1 MFISIYLDSN
11 CWFLEPGQNP
21 DYKVLTSGCSQYI
34 PGFNA
39 TFNADFDQCCQQLDY
54 CYANCTAEKY
64 LCDRQLKSCTDAV
77 CQNVNL
83 TISGIFDRLSKWL
96 LWDLISRTKRFLL
109 TVIIFIECEALQGSL
124 RPRIEGR
131 EHCSLVAI
139 TRVRACCV

>member
-96 LWDLISRTKRFLL
+96 LWDLISKTKMFLYGYNIYRVWGASRQFE
-109 TVIIFIECEALQGSL
+109 TTYRGTWTLQSCGNHS
-124 RPRIEGR
+124 
-131 EHCSLVAI
+131 S
-139 TRVRACCV
+139 